1 MSTISNNNKKN
12 NNNNNDDD
20 DDALY
25 NSLCSL
31 TNSKNKQK
39 SKLVISP
46 IQYKEGD
53 KQLTFLLNEVNSTD
67 GKSEITISN
76 GKLGT
81 KREILKKK
89 IKSIGTTLKNC
100 DQSDVISI
108 DIDPEST
115 RLPMMCKLMIIV
127 EGAAYERGTRVL
139 VRDAAIQVGE
149 VCFNKNFDLI
159 DKNNNNNNE
168 KQIPIV
174 KINESS
180 SKSISDSVKY
190 CSSENIVQHV
200 NIKTNL
206 KTTRNKSG
214 GSLTNLTSIPL
225 SVYSDDLDYN
235 YFNKDLR
242 NKIFESHLN
251 LLEYTSVPFYQYI
264 SRNVARKDF
273 YHPIQ
278 EDLYEYSF
286 IEKKT
291 THSSSS
297 SSNLNTHDFVE
308 VKIPLRRLKP
318 TEMYRNEKTIL
329 INGNHDYYGSNNTS
343 LHRSIKNN
351 MKRYLDEKLNRFEA
365 EITFFNSTDSPVR
378 HINPE
383 NYPLSYTYHFNK
395 ASNSTSNSSSLSS
408 SNIIRLNPGKSCTNL
423 VLVQI
428 VDGRIM
434 E

>member
-1 MSTISNNNKKN
+1 MSTISN

-53 KQLTFLLNEVNSTD
+53 KQLAFILNEVNSTD
-67 GKSEITISN
+67 GKSEITIPN
-76 GKLGT
+76 GKLGS
-81 KREILKKK
+81 KREIFKKK

-159 DKNNNNNNE
+159 DNNNNE

-214 GSLTNLTSIPL
+214 G
-225 SVYSDDLDYN
+225 
-235 YFNKDLR
+235 
-242 NKIFESHLN
+242 
-251 LLEYTSVPFYQYI
+251 
-264 SRNVARKDF
+264 
-273 YHPIQ
+273 
-278 EDLYEYSF
+278 
-286 IEKKT
+286 
-291 THSSSS
+291 
-297 SSNLNTHDFVE
+297 
-308 VKIPLRRLKP
+308 
-318 TEMYRNEKTIL
+318 
-329 INGNHDYYGSNNTS
+329 
-343 LHRSIKNN
+343 
-351 MKRYLDEKLNRFEA
+351 
-365 EITFFNSTDSPVR
+365 
-378 HINPE
+378 
-383 NYPLSYTYHFNK
+383 
-395 ASNSTSNSSSLSS
+395 
-408 SNIIRLNPGKSCTNL
+408 
-423 VLVQI
+423 
-428 VDGRIM
+428 
-434 E
+434 